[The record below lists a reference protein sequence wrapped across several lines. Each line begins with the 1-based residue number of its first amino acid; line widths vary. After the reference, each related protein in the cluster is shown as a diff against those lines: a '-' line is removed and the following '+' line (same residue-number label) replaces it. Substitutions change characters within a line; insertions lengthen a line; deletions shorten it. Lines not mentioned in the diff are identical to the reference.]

1 MDKAKSWDTEPERDW
16 FIGAREAGGDTKI
29 NGDRLLSIS
38 DTTD

>member
-1 MDKAKSWDTEPERDW
+1 MDKAKGWDTESERDW
-16 FIGAREAGGDTKI
+16 FIGAREAGGDAKI